1 MMGGFPVKELDDL
14 SKSAIGELCNM
25 ILGNTSTL
33 FSQQK
38 MFVDITPPTILTGN
52 NIEVTLQNP
61 VTLSVPLVFNNG
73 KKIGIDIPFREIKAA

>member
-1 MMGGFPVKELDDL
+1 
-14 SKSAIGELCNM
+14 M

-73 KKIGIDIPFREIKAA
+73 EKIGIDISFREIKAA